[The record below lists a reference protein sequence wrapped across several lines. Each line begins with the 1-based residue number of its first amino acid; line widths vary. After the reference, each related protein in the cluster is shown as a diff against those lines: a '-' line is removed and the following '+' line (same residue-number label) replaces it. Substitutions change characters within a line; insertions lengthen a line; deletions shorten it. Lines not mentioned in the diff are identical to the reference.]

1 MPQPPRF
8 LERPKSISVLH
19 ILLEFFHAYKTMC
32 VCVLNCSDMSDSLRP
47 YGLWPARLFCPWD
60 FLSKDTGVGCHLL
73 LQGDLPNPGIKPT
86 FPALQADSL
95 PLSQWEVRTKPYMHI
110 KYEFLMEDLVI
121 SVSLLT
127 VLSLV

>member
-1 MPQPPRF
+1 M
-8 LERPKSISVLH
+8 LSHSV
-19 ILLEFFHAYKTMC
+19 
-32 VCVLNCSDMSDSLRP
+32 MSDSLRFH
-47 YGLWPARLFCPWD
+47 GLWPARLFCPWD

-127 VLSLV
+127 VVSLV